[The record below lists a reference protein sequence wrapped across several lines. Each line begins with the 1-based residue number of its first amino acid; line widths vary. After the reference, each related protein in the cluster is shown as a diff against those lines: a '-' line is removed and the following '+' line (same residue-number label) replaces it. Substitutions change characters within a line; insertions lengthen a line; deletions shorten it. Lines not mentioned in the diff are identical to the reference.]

1 MEQIFDMK
9 IRKAKEVEVVTFV
22 SYLLLLVFII
32 S

>member
-1 MEQIFDMK
+1 MEQIFDIK
-9 IRKAKEVEVVTFV
+9 IREVKESEVVASV